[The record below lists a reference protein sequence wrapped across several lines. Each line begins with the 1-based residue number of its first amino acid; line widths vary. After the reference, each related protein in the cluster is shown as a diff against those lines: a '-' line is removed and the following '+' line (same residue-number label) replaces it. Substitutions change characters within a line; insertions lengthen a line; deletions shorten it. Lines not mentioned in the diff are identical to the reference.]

1 MDMQAAIAR
10 LVDRKDLSES
20 EMKSVMHRIM
30 TGDATPAQSGG
41 FLVAL
46 RMKGETVAEIT
57 GAARVMRELA
67 TRVMISGKHVVDTCG
82 TGGDS
87 AGIFNVSTASAFVVA
102 AAGGRVAKHGNRSV
116 TSKSGSA
123 DLLEAAGVNLDV
135 SPEQVARCIDQLGV
149 GFLFAVKHHGAMKHA
164 IGPRRELGLRTI
176 FNVLGPLTNPA
187 GAPNQVLGVFARDRV
202 RPLADVLH
210 ALGSEHVLVVN
221 ADDGLDEVSI
231 AAPTHVAELKGG
243 VVHEYTVTPED
254 FGIQR
259 QSLAPL
265 VVADAK
271 ASLVLVESALSGEA
285 GAAAD
290 IVALNAG
297 AAIYAAGLTRDW
309 QQGVAMAQ
317 DVMASGQAR
326 EKLRELV
333 QLTQLMAAPE

>member
-1 MDMQAAIAR
+1 MELPAAIAR
-10 LVDRKDLSES
+10 VVDRKDLSES

-30 TGDATPAQSGG
+30 TGDATPAQIGG

-46 RMKGETVAEIT
+46 RMKGEAVAEIT

-67 TRVMISGKHVVDTCG
+67 AHVKVGGKHVVDTCG

-87 AGIFNVSTASAFVVA
+87 AGIFNVSTASAFVAA
-102 AAGGRVAKHGNRSV
+102 AAGARVAKHGNRSV

-123 DLLEAAGVNLDV
+123 DVLEAAGVSLDL
-135 SPEQVARCIDQLGV
+135 SPDQVARCIEQLGV

-164 IGPRRELGLRTI
+164 IGPRRELGLRTV

-187 GAPNQVLGVFARDRV
+187 AAPNQVLGVYAKDRV

-210 ALGSEHVLVVN
+210 ALGSEHVLVVH
-221 ADDGLDEVSI
+221 AEDGLDEVSI
-231 AAPTHVAELKGG
+231 AAPTMVAELKNGSIR
-243 VVHEYTVTPED
+243 EYTVTPED
-254 FGIQR
+254 FGIAR
-259 QSLAPL
+259 QSLTPL

-271 ASLVLVESALSGEA
+271 ASLALVESALSGEA
-285 GAAAD
+285 GPAAD

-297 AAIYAAGLTRDW
+297 AAIYAAGVSKDW
-309 QQGVAMAQ
+309 RQGVLLAQ

-333 QLTQLMAAPE
+333 QMTQLMGAS